1 MWWCLH
7 TIRMENRTRDVVVS
21 RMDVVVSTYYQNGEQ
36 DWRCGGV
43 YILSEWRTGIG
54 MWWCLHTIR
63 MENRN
68 RDVVV
73 STYYQNG
80 EQG

>member
-7 TIRMENRTRDVVVS
+7 TIRMENRTR
-21 RMDVVVSTYYQNGEQ
+21 DVVVSTYYQNGEQ

-43 YILSEWRTGIG
+43 YILSEWGTGLE

-63 MENRN
+63 MGNRT
-68 RDVVV
+68 RDVVL

-80 EQG
+80 EQD